1 MRITHERA
9 MRVMQQAHEEA
20 EAKRSIAGRLYPTK
34 VDKQG
39 PDKAERSITADR
51 KARGA
56 HQPPAIPHQLKIVS
70 FWTGQTQRLSDE
82 PS

>member
-34 VDKQG
+34 VEKQG
-39 PDKAERSITADR
+39 PVHGLGKASESLHR
-51 KARGA
+51 ARGA
-56 HQPPAIPHQLKIVS
+56 TSPLG
-70 FWTGQTQRLSDE
+70 GQAKK
-82 PS
+82 